1 MARTMITLGGDLR
14 VGRIGNGAMR
24 LTGFHCGCVYGNHH
38 VVRPTREPVAHA
50 GRWSLSIQRSEG
62 IS

>member
-1 MARTMITLGGDLR
+1 MITLGGDLR

-38 VVRPTREPVAHA
+38 VVAA
-50 GRWSLSIQRSEG
+50 GRCPSKEVRESHEVQAFG
-62 IS
+62 